1 MNNFVCCAMAGVFN
15 TAEDIGSPVV
25 SPGRSLTPKVPAEFV
40 PCRCLLVGGG
50 RPFRT
55 FGKVSD

>member
-1 MNNFVCCAMAGVFN
+1 MAGVSD
-15 TAEDIGSPVV
+15 TAEDIGSQVV
-25 SPGRSLTPKVPAEFV
+25 SPGRSLTPKVPAEFVQGV

-55 FGKVSD
+55 FGKVGD